1 MRAYLTNF
9 LPFMGWIRNYSLPD
23 VRLDL
28 VAALTVAVV
37 AVPQS
42 MAYALIAGLPVQYG
56 LYAAIVPCVVGS
68 LWGSSAQLV
77 TGPTNAISL
86 VVFSTLSGIADPF
99 TSPYIQL
106 AFTLA
111 LLTGVIQIVLGMAR
125 LGVLV
130 NFVSHSVVIG
140 FTAGAGVLIG
150 IKQLENLFFDPSF
163 AASLPKTDNIIGLF
177 WQVISNLQHI
187 HPATLFLGLFSI
199 GIIVLVRRAWPVRWG
214 PAPGPLVSMVSCG
227 VVVAIFSRE
236 IGSIDLGATSQWV
249 AGGMFGSDGATRVVG
264 EIPRALPPLSMPIVN
279 DWNLFRDLF
288 SAALAISL
296 LGLLEAVSIAKAIAS
311 QTRQR
316 LDGNQEFVGQGL
328 SNISAA
334 FFSAYPGSG
343 SFTRSAVNHRAG
355 AVTPLSG
362 VYGGVVVAVTV
373 LLFANMAAYLPIAAL
388 AGMLLVV
395 AYGMV
400 DRHALK
406 LSLTATKSD
415 RAAVVVTFLATIFLH
430 LEYAVF
436 IGVGL
441 SIVLYLAR
449 ISRPGVR
456 RWSPPESMTG
466 GNASPQSCPQ
476 LPVIQVDGSMFF
488 GSMSFVKDSL
498 LGILRSQPKASYLAI
513 RMGAVNHLD
522 ASGVHG
528 LEEVID
534 ELERRG
540 GNLLLLEPKMEILH
554 VLDNAGLLETIGAKN
569 IIHQRTREAIVKIL
583 PLLDNDICN
592 SCTINAFGQVC
603 EIHRNAL
610 SRKTEH
616 GGTTR

>member
-1 MRAYLTNF
+1 
-9 LPFMGWIRNYSLPD
+9 MGWIRNYRAAD
-23 VRLDL
+23 VRLDF

-42 MAYALIAGLPVQYG
+42 MAYALIGGLPVQYG
-56 LYAAIVPCVVGS
+56 LYAAIVPCIVGS

-86 VVFSTLSGIADPF
+86 VVFSTLSGIVDPY
-99 TSPYIQL
+99 TDPYIQL

-111 LLTGVIQIVLGMAR
+111 LLSGVIQIALGIAR

-163 AASLPKTDNIIGLF
+163 AASLPKTDTIIGLL
-177 WQVISNLQHI
+177 WQVIKNLHHF
-187 HPATLFLGLFSI
+187 HPTTLFLGLMSI
-199 GIIVLVRRAWPVRWG
+199 GVIILVRQAWPARWG
-214 PAPGPLVSMVSCG
+214 PSPGPLVAMIACG
-227 VVVAIFSRE
+227 VVVAVFARE

-249 AGGMFGSDGATRVVG
+249 ADGMFGSAGATRVVG
-264 EIPRALPPLSMPIVN
+264 EIPRTLPPLSMQIIN
-279 DWNLFRDLF
+279 DWGLWRDLF

-343 SFTRSAVNHRAG
+343 SFTRSAVNYRAG

-362 VYGGVVVAVTV
+362 VYGGMVVAVTV
-373 LLFANMAAYLPIAAL
+373 LLFANLAAYLPIAAL

-449 ISRPGVR
+449 ISHPDVR
-456 RWSPPESMTG
+456 RWSPPDSITRGEPPSQ
-466 GNASPQSCPQ
+466 PCPQ
-476 LPVIQVDGSMFF
+476 LPVIQVDGSIFF

-498 LGILRSQPKASYLAI
+498 LRILHAHPQASHLAI

-522 ASGVHG
+522 GSGVHG
-528 LEEVID
+528 LEEIID
-534 ELERRG
+534 ELDRRG

-554 VLDNAGLLETIGAKN
+554 VLDNAGLLETIGASN
-569 IIHQRTREAIVKIL
+569 ILHLRTRDAIVKIL
-583 PLLDNDICN
+583 PRLDDDICK
-592 SCTINAFGQVC
+592 SCTSNAFGNIC

-610 SRKTEH
+610 TKKTEE
-616 GGTTR
+616 GGASL

>member
-1 MRAYLTNF
+1 MKGYLTNF
-9 LPFMGWIRNYSLPD
+9 FPFMGWIHNYRAPD
-23 VRLDL
+23 LRLDF

-56 LYAAIVPCVVGS
+56 LYAAIVPCIVGS

-86 VVFSTLSGIADPF
+86 VVFSSLSGIVDPY
-99 TSPYIQL
+99 TAPYIQL

-111 LLTGVIQIVLGMAR
+111 LLTGVIQIALGMAR

-140 FTAGAGVLIG
+140 FTAGAGVLIA
-150 IKQLENLFFDPSF
+150 IKQLKNLFFDPSF
-163 AASLPKTDNIIGLF
+163 AASLPRTDTIIELF
-177 WQVISNLQHI
+177 WQVIQNLHHI
-187 HPATLFLGLFSI
+187 HPATLFLGLLSI
-199 GIIVLVRRAWPVRWG
+199 GVIVLLRRFWPASWG
-214 PAPGPLVSMVSCG
+214 PAPGPLVAMIACG
-227 VVVAIFSRE
+227 VVVAVFARE
-236 IGSIDLGATSQWV
+236 IGSVDLGTTGQWV
-249 AGGMFGSDGATRVVG
+249 AGGLFGSAGATMVVG
-264 EIPRALPPLSMPIVN
+264 EIPQTLPPLSMPIVN
-279 DWNLFRDLF
+279 DWGLLRDLF

-311 QTRQR
+311 RTRQR

-334 FFSAYPGSG
+334 FFSAYSGSG

-355 AVTPLSG
+355 AVSPLSG
-362 VYGGVVVAVTV
+362 VYAGIVVAVTV
-373 LLFANMAAYLPIAAL
+373 LLFANLAAYLPIAAL

-406 LSLTATKSD
+406 LSLTATRSD
-415 RAAVVVTFLATIFLH
+415 RAAVIVTFLATIFLH

-449 ISRPGVR
+449 ISRPDVR

-466 GNASPQSCPQ
+466 GEASPQPCPQ
-476 LPVIQVDGSMFF
+476 LPVIQVDGSIFF
-488 GSMSFVKDSL
+488 GSISFVKESL
-498 LGILRSQPKASYLAI
+498 LRILRAHPQTSHLVI

-522 ASGVHG
+522 ASGAHG
-528 LEEVID
+528 LLEIID
-534 ELERRG
+534 ELRQRG

-554 VLDNAGLLETIGAKN
+554 VLDNAGLLEMIGTSN
-569 IIHQRTREAIVKIL
+569 IIQQRTRDAIVKIL
-583 PLLDNDICN
+583 PQLDDNICQA
-592 SCTINAFGQVC
+592 CAINAFGNVC

-610 SRKTEH
+610 AKKTEEQ
-616 GGTTR
+616 GVSP

>member
-1 MRAYLTNF
+1 MNSYLTNIF
-9 LPFMGWIRNYSLPD
+9 PFMGWIRNYRVTD
-23 VRLDL
+23 VRLDF

-56 LYAAIVPCVVGS
+56 LYAAIVPCVIGS
-68 LWGSSAQLV
+68 LWGSSAQLI

-86 VVFSTLSGIADPF
+86 VVFSSLSGFADPF
-99 TSPYIQL
+99 TDTYIQL

-111 LLTGVIQIVLGMAR
+111 LLVGVIQIALGMAR

-130 NFVSHSVVIG
+130 NFVSHSVVVG
-140 FTAGAGVLIG
+140 FTAGAGVLIA

-163 AASLPKTDNIIGLF
+163 AASLPKTDTIIGFL
-177 WQVISNLQHI
+177 WQVIKNLHHL
-187 HPATLFLGLFSI
+187 HPATLIVGLLSI
-199 GIIVLVRRAWPVRWG
+199 GVIILVRRHWPVRWG
-214 PAPGPLVSMVSCG
+214 PAPGPLVAMIACS
-227 VVVAIFSRE
+227 VVVALFARE

-249 AGGMFGSDGATRVVG
+249 AGGMFGSDGAIKVVG
-264 EIPRALPPLSMPIVN
+264 EIPRTLPPVTMPILG
-279 DWNLFRDLF
+279 DWVLFRDLF

-296 LGLLEAVSIAKAIAS
+296 LGLLEASSIARAIAS

-316 LDGNQEFVGQGL
+316 LDGNQEFLGQGL
-328 SNISAA
+328 SNVSAA

-355 AVTPLSG
+355 AVSPLSG
-362 VYGGVVVAVTV
+362 VYGGIVVAVTV
-373 LLFANMAAYLPIAAL
+373 LLFANLAAYLPIAAL

-415 RAAVVVTFLATIFLH
+415 RAAVIVTFLATIFLH

-449 ISRPGVR
+449 ISRPDVR
-456 RWSPPESMTG
+456 RWTPPESMTG
-466 GNASPQSCPQ
+466 GEPAAQSCPQ
-476 LPVIQVDGSMFF
+476 FPVIQVDGSIFF
-488 GSMSFVKDSL
+488 GSMSFVKESL
-498 LGILRSQPKASYLAI
+498 LRILRAQPQASHLAI

-528 LEEVID
+528 LEEVLD
-534 ELERRG
+534 ELRQRG
-540 GNLLLLEPKMEILH
+540 GDLLLLEPKMEILH
-554 VLDNAGLLETIGAKN
+554 VLDNAGILEKIGTKN
-569 IIHQRTREAIVKIL
+569 IIHQRTRDAVVKLL
-583 PLLDNDICN
+583 PRLDGNICIA
-592 SCTINAFGQVC
+592 CTTNAFGNVC

-610 SRKTEH
+610 TSKTDEQ
-616 GGTTR
+616 GASP

>member
-1 MRAYLTNF
+1 MKAYITNLF
-9 LPFMGWIRNYSLPD
+9 PFTGWIRNYRVQDL
-23 VRLDL
+23 RLDF

-42 MAYALIAGLPVQYG
+42 MAYALIGGLPVQYG
-56 LYAAIVPCVVGS
+56 LYAAIVPCIVGS
-68 LWGSSAQLV
+68 LWGSSAQLI

-86 VVFSTLSGIADPF
+86 VVFSSLSGIADPY
-99 TSPYIQL
+99 TDPYIQL

-111 LLTGVIQIVLGMAR
+111 LLTGFIQITLGMAR

-140 FTAGAGVLIG
+140 FTAGAGVLIA
-150 IKQLENLFFDPSF
+150 IKQLKNLFFDPSF
-163 AASLPKTDNIIGLF
+163 AEALPGTDTIVGLL
-177 WQVISNLQHI
+177 WQVIVNLHHL
-187 HPATLFLGLFSI
+187 HPATLFLGLLSI
-199 GIIVLVRRAWPVRWG
+199 CVIVLVRRTWPDRWG
-214 PAPGPLVSMVSCG
+214 PSPGPLVAMIACG
-227 VVVAIFSRE
+227 AAVAIFARDIS
-236 IGSIDLGATSQWV
+236 SIDFGATTQWV

-264 EIPRALPPLSMPIVN
+264 EIPRSLPPLSVPIVN
-279 DWNLFRDLF
+279 DWGLFRDLF

-296 LGLLEAVSIAKAIAS
+296 LGLLEAVSIARAIAS

-328 SNISAA
+328 SNVSAA

-355 AVTPLSG
+355 AVSPLSG
-362 VYGGVVVAVTV
+362 VYGGIVVAVTV
-373 LLFANMAAYLPIAAL
+373 LLFANLAAYLPIAAL

-406 LSLTATKSD
+406 LSLTATRSD
-415 RAAVVVTFLATIFLH
+415 RAAVIVTFLATIFLH

-449 ISRPGVR
+449 ISRPDVR
-456 RWSPPESMTG
+456 RWNPPESMTG
-466 GNASPQSCPQ
+466 GDAAAQPCPQ
-476 LPVIQVDGSMFF
+476 LPIIQVDGSLFF
-488 GSMSFVKDSL
+488 GSMSYVKDSL
-498 LGILRSQPKASYLAI
+498 LRILRANPKARHLAI

-522 ASGVHG
+522 ASGAHG
-528 LEEVID
+528 LEEIID
-534 ELERRG
+534 ELHRRG

-554 VLDNAGLLETIGAKN
+554 VLDNAGLLERIGTSN
-569 IIHQRTREAIVKIL
+569 IIHQRTRDAIVKIL
-583 PLLDNDICN
+583 PQLNDDIC
-592 SCTINAFGQVC
+592 STCTINAFGNAC

-610 SRKTEH
+610 TRKTGEQEVSP
-616 GGTTR
+616 

>member
-1 MRAYLTNF
+1 MKAYLTNF
-9 LPFMGWIRNYSLPD
+9 FPFMGWIRNYSVPN

-56 LYAAIVPCVVGS
+56 LYAAIVPCIVGS

-86 VVFSTLSGIADPF
+86 VVFSTLSGVVDPF
-99 TSPYIQL
+99 TAPYIQL
-106 AFTLA
+106 ALTLA
-111 LLTGVIQIVLGMAR
+111 LLTGVIQIALGMAR

-130 NFVSHSVVIG
+130 NFVSHSVVVG

-150 IKQLENLFFDPSF
+150 IKQLKNLFFDPSF
-163 AASLPKTDNIIGLF
+163 ADSLPVTDTIIELL
-177 WQVISNLQHI
+177 WQVIRNLNHL
-187 HPATLFLGLFSI
+187 HPATLFLGLLSV
-199 GIIVLVRRAWPVRWG
+199 GVIILVRHFWPERWG
-214 PAPGPLVSMVSCG
+214 PAPGPLVSMVFCG
-227 VVVAIFSRE
+227 VVVALFSRE
-236 IGSIDLGATSQWV
+236 IGSIDLGTRGQWV
-249 AGGMFGSDGATRVVG
+249 ADGLFGSPGATKVVG
-264 EIPRALPPLSMPIVN
+264 EIPQTLPPLSMPIIN
-279 DWNLFRDLF
+279 DWGLFRDLF

-296 LGLLEAVSIAKAIAS
+296 LGLLEAASIAKAIAS

-362 VYGGVVVAVTV
+362 VYGGIVVAVTV
-373 LLFANMAAYLPIAAL
+373 LLFAQLAAYLPIAAL

-406 LSLTATKSD
+406 LSLTATRSD
-415 RAAVVVTFLATIFLH
+415 RAAVIVTFLSTIFLH

-449 ISRPGVR
+449 ISHPEVR
-456 RWSPPESMTG
+456 RWSPPESVTG
-466 GNASPQSCPQ
+466 GEPSPQPCPQ

-498 LGILRSQPKASYLAI
+498 LGILRVHPQASHLAI

-534 ELERRG
+534 ELSRRG

-554 VLDNAGLLETIGAKN
+554 VLDNAGLLETIGSSN
-569 IIHQRTREAIVKIL
+569 IIHLRTRDAVVKIL
-583 PLLDNDICN
+583 PQLDEDICN
-592 SCTINAFGQVC
+592 DCTSNAFGNIC
-603 EIHRNAL
+603 EVHRNAL
-610 SRKTEH
+610 TRKTVK
-616 GGTTR
+616 GGASL

>member
-1 MRAYLTNF
+1 VKVHLTSF
-9 LPFMGWIRNYSLPD
+9 FPFMGWIRNYRAPD
-23 VRLDL
+23 LRLDF

-86 VVFSTLSGIADPF
+86 VVFSSLSGIADPYTDPF
-99 TSPYIQL
+99 IQL

-111 LLTGVIQIVLGMAR
+111 LLTGFIQIALGMAR
-125 LGVLV
+125 MGVLV

-150 IKQLENLFFDPSF
+150 IKQLPNLFFDPAF
-163 AASLPKTDNIIGLF
+163 AASLPNTDTILGLL
-177 WQVISNLQHI
+177 WQVIQNLNHL
-187 HPATLFLGLFSI
+187 HPATLFLGLLSI
-199 GIIVLVRRAWPVRWG
+199 GVIILVRRSWPAHWG
-214 PAPGPLVSMVSCG
+214 PAPGPLVAMIACG
-227 VVVAIFSRE
+227 VVVAVFAGE
-236 IGSIDLGATSQWV
+236 IGSIDLGATTQWA

-264 EIPRALPPLSMPIVN
+264 EIPRTLPPLSMPIIDN
-279 DWNLFRDLF
+279 WALFRDLF

-328 SNISAA
+328 SNVSAA
-334 FFSAYPGSG
+334 FFS
-343 SFTRSAVNHRAG
+343 
-355 AVTPLSG
+355 
-362 VYGGVVVAVTV
+362 AVTV
-373 LLFANMAAYLPIAAL
+373 LLFANLAAYLPIAAL

-406 LSLTATKSD
+406 LSLTATRSD
-415 RAAVVVTFLATIFLH
+415 RAAVIVTFLATIFLH

-449 ISRPGVR
+449 ISRPEVR
-456 RWSPPESMTG
+456 RWSPPESMTRG
-466 GNASPQSCPQ
+466 ESPAQPCPQ
-476 LPVIQVDGSMFF
+476 LPVIQVDGSLFF
-488 GSMSFVKDSL
+488 GSMSFVKESL
-498 LGILRSQPKASYLAI
+498 LRILRAHPQASHLAI

-528 LEEVID
+528 LEEIID
-534 ELERRG
+534 ELRQRG
-540 GNLLLLEPKMEILH
+540 GGLLLLEPKMDILH
-554 VLDNAGLLETIGAKN
+554 VLDNAGLLESIGANN
-569 IIHQRTREAIVKIL
+569 IIHQRTRDAIVNIL
-583 PLLDNDICN
+583 PQLDKEICN
-592 SCTINAFGQVC
+592 NCSINAFGDVC
-603 EIHRNAL
+603 VIHRNAL
-610 SRKTEH
+610 AKKSDEQEASP
-616 GGTTR
+616 

>member
-1 MRAYLTNF
+1 MRGYLTNF
-9 LPFMGWIRNYSLPD
+9 FPFMGWIRNYRAPD
-23 VRLDL
+23 VRLDM

-86 VVFSTLSGIADPF
+86 VVFSSLTGIVDPYTDF
-99 TSPYIQL
+99 YVQL

-111 LLTGVIQIVLGMAR
+111 LLTGVIQIALGMAR

-140 FTAGAGVLIG
+140 FTAGAGVLIA
-150 IKQLENLFFDPSF
+150 IKQLKNLFFDPSF
-163 AASLPKTDNIIGLF
+163 AASLPKTDTIIGLL
-177 WQVISNLQHI
+177 WQVIQNLHHL
-187 HPATLFLGLFSI
+187 HPATLFLGLLSI
-199 GIIVLVRRAWPVRWG
+199 GVIVLVRRSWPVHWG
-214 PAPGPLVSMVSCG
+214 PAPGPLVAMIACG
-227 VVVAIFSRE
+227 VVVALFSRE
-236 IGSIDLGATSQWV
+236 IGSVDLGATSQWV
-249 AGGMFGSDGATRVVG
+249 AGGMFGSDGATMVVG
-264 EIPRALPPLSMPIVN
+264 EIPRTLPPLSMPIVN
-279 DWNLFRDLF
+279 DWVLLRDLF

-296 LGLLEAVSIAKAIAS
+296 LGLLEAVSIARAIAS

-328 SNISAA
+328 SNVSAA

-362 VYGGVVVAVTV
+362 VYGGIVVAVTV
-373 LLFANMAAYLPIAAL
+373 LLFANLAAYLPIAAL

-395 AYGMV
+395 AYSMV

-415 RAAVVVTFLATIFLH
+415 RAAVIVTFLATLFLH

-449 ISRPGVR
+449 ISRPEVR

-466 GNASPQSCPQ
+466 REAPTQPCPQ
-476 LPVIQVDGSMFF
+476 LPVIQVDGSIFF
-488 GSMSFVKDSL
+488 GSTSFVKDSL
-498 LGILRSQPKASYLAI
+498 LRILRAHPQASHLAI

-528 LEEVID
+528 LEEIVD
-534 ELERRG
+534 ELQQRG
-540 GNLLLLEPKMEILH
+540 GNLLLLEPKLEILH
-554 VLDNAGLLETIGAKN
+554 VLDNAGLLETIGANN
-569 IIHQRTREAIVKIL
+569 IIHQRTRDAIVKIL
-583 PLLDNDICN
+583 PQLDDEICN
-592 SCTINAFGQVC
+592 TCSTIAFGNVC

-610 SRKTEH
+610 AKKSEEQ
-616 GGTTR
+616 GASS